1 MLFRSPIDPTKHFVI
16 VGDSAQSINSQM
28 GGWTIT
34 WQARENKN
42 SDYKNVQNIYS
53 ALASNILSQGG
64 TVEFSRDGSYKKKP
78 DAVIAVYGEE
88 PYAEGDGDRKDLQ
101 FLSKDSTYLK
111 IMESFNTQEFPIIS
125 IFLSGRP
132 LEINKQLNL
141 SNSFVAAW
149 LPGTAVEG
157 IGDVIFTKND
167 KVNYD
172 FKGKLSYSWPR
183 YADQNLNFKDANY
196 KPLFQYGYGLTYSS
210 NENILAVEETSIV
223 DEVDEITLFVGSAY
237 SPGVEF
243 VQEGNNVE
251 QIQSDI
257 YTSKL
262 QNISLYK
269 FDYKKQDDAK
279 NLKFF
284 KSDNYNAWGI
294 LADSTL
300 NVDYMENP
308 NYEIELKVNRY
319 GKLPIYFGATC
330 AGNGYELCRGTIDVT
345 KLFKNSKLTEWSKIK
360 IPLSCLTSAGLD
372 SSNIDIRMLLLTNG
386 NWDIDI
392 HSIYLTDNKS
402 IPPVDC
408 SNLSVGIR

>member
-1 MLFRSPIDPTKHFVI
+1 MI

-53 ALASNILSQGG
+53 ALASNIVNQGG

-132 LEINKQLNL
+132 LEINRQLNL

-243 VQEGNNVE
+243 VQEGNSVE

-300 NVDYMENP
+300 DVDYMENP

-345 KLFKNSKLTEWSKIK
+345 QLFKNSKLTEWSKIK

-386 NWDIDI
+386 NWDIDM
-392 HSIYLTDNKS
+392 HSIYLTDNKN

-408 SNLSVGIR
+408 SNLSEGIL